1 MSEMHAVAV
10 KFAGEKL
17 ATSTNEVST
26 NTLYRRPDGL
36 YLIHI
41 DEGDE
46 AWLENGRGDG
56 LEEWQV
62 RRLFPELVGALEA

>member
-1 MSEMHAVAV
+1 METHTVEV
-10 KFAGEKL
+10 TFEGEKL
-17 ATSTNEVST
+17 ATVAGKVST

-41 DEGDE
+41 DEGAE
-46 AWLENGRGDG
+46 AWLEDGHGDG

-62 RRLFPELVGALEA
+62 RRLFPELAGGLEEE

>member
-1 MSEMHAVAV
+1 MSEIHTVEV
-10 KFAGEKL
+10 RFRGEKL
-17 ATSTNEVST
+17 ATATGKVST

-36 YLIHI
+36 YLVHM

-46 AWLENGRGDG
+46 AWLEDGHGDG

-62 RRLFPELVGALEA
+62 RRFFPELSTGLDV